1 MNYKEL
7 RKIDVGD
14 HVEKKNGLSYLS
26 WSWAVDT
33 LLQHD
38 PMATWEFPEPKYYG
52 ETVMVFC
59 EVNAFGKTMKMH
71 LPVMDYKNQAVKN
84 PDSRKISDSQMRCLA
99 KCIACFG
106 IGLYLYSGEDLPSDD
121 SGSPSLA
128 PPFKPLVKTVNG
140 EPVDEN
146 LKPIRQ
152 AAQPPK
158 VEAPKAKVHVN
169 ANDGQW
175 SIKTDDPENNMPAV
189 ILAAE
194 TLLAIASSEDDL
206 QEIFQKNRSYLD
218 LLKTKSPEEYT
229 TLMGKFTAR
238 KQSLKKE

>member
-7 RKIDVGD
+7 RAINVGD

-38 PMATWEFPEPKYYG
+38 PMAVWDFPEPKMYG
-52 ETVMVFC
+52 ETMMVFC
-59 EVNAFGKTMKMH
+59 EVTAFNKTMKMH

-121 SGSPSLA
+121 SAPTLN
-128 PPFKPLVKTVNG
+128 PPFKPISKP
-140 EPVDEN
+140 EP
-146 LKPIRQ
+146 KPE
-152 AAQPPK
+152 PK
-158 VEAPKAKVHVN
+158 VEAPKAKVHVDLN
-169 ANDGQW
+169 GKPGDWQ
-175 SIKTDDPENNMPAV
+175 IKVADLNNLPAVVAAVELMLGLAKTQAEVRLMFQTNKNVFDALKENNPKEYADV
-189 ILAAE
+189 LA
-194 TLLAIASSEDDL
+194 
-206 QEIFQKNRSYLD
+206 K
-218 LLKTKSPEEYT
+218 LKTASD
-229 TLMGKFTAR
+229 
-238 KQSLKKE
+238 SLPKE

>member
-38 PMATWEFPEPKYYG
+38 PMATWDFPEPKYYG

-59 EVNAFGKTMKMH
+59 EVSAFGKVMKMH

-121 SGSPSLA
+121 SASPSLA
-128 PPFKPLVKTVNG
+128 PPFKPVKA
-140 EPVDEN
+140 EP
-146 LKPIRQ
+146 KPE
-152 AAQPPK
+152 PK
-158 VEAPKAKVHVN
+158 VEVPKAKVHVDLN
-169 ANDGQW
+169 GKPGDWQ
-175 SIKTDDPENNMPAV
+175 IKVADVNNLPAV
-189 ILAAE
+189 VTAVDLMLGLAKTQAE
-194 TLLAIASSEDDL
+194 VRLMFQTNKNIFDAMKENSPQDYADVLA
-206 QEIFQKNRSYLD
+206 K
-218 LLKTKSPEEYT
+218 LKTASD
-229 TLMGKFTAR
+229 
-238 KQSLKKE
+238 SLPKE

>member
-38 PMATWEFPEPKYYG
+38 PMATWDFPEPKYYG

-59 EVNAFGKTMKMH
+59 EVSAFGKVMKMH

-99 KCIACFG
+99 KCIASFG
-106 IGLYLYSGEDLPSDD
+106 IGLYLYSGEDLPADE
-121 SGSPSLA
+121 GTSPSLE
-128 PPFKPLVKTVNG
+128 PQFKPIAPKAA
-140 EPVDEN
+140 
-146 LKPIRQ
+146 PI
-152 AAQPPK
+152 P
-158 VEAPKAKVHVN
+158 APKAKVATN
-169 ANDGQW
+169 MNQDGW
-175 SIKTDDPENNMPAV
+175 TITSDNVVENLPAIV
-189 ILAAE
+189 LAVEA
-194 TLLAIASSEDDL
+194 LLAVVKTEEDL
-206 QEIFQKNRSYLD
+206 MTIFQKNKKVFDEIKAHS
-218 LLKTKSPEEYT
+218 EQEFEA
-229 TLMGKFTAR
+229 LMAKFTAT
-238 KQSLKKE
+238 KEQLK

>member
-38 PMATWEFPEPKYYG
+38 PMATWDFPEPKYYG
-52 ETVMVFC
+52 ETVMVYC

-121 SGSPSLA
+121 STPA
-128 PPFKPLVKTVNG
+128 QTFKP
-140 EPVDEN
+140 
-146 LKPIRQ
+146 
-152 AAQPPK
+152 AK
-158 VEAPKAKVHVN
+158 VENPKIEDIKAKVHVKLEGK
-169 ANDGQW
+169 AGDWQ
-175 SIKTDDPENNMPAV
+175 IKVEDETNIPAV
-189 ILAAE
+189 VAAVDLMLALVTKE
-194 TLLAIASSEDDL
+194 EDVKA
-206 QEIFQKNRSYLD
+206 IFQNNRNIFDYM
-218 LLKTKSPEEYT
+218 KANHPEEYESA
-229 TLMGKFTAR
+229 LRKFKDT
-238 KQSLKKE
+238 KDNLTKE

>member
-38 PMATWEFPEPKYYG
+38 PMATWDFPEPKYYG

-59 EVNAFGKTMKMH
+59 EVSAFGKVMKMH

-99 KCIACFG
+99 KCIASFG
-106 IGLYLYSGEDLPSDD
+106 IGLYLYSGEDLPADE
-121 SGSPSLA
+121 GASPSLE
-128 PPFKPLVKTVNG
+128 PQFKP
-140 EPVDEN
+140 
-146 LKPIRQ
+146 I
-152 AAQPPK
+152 
-158 VEAPKAKVHVN
+158 APKAAPKVAPNSVIPK
-169 ANDGQW
+169 ANVTTNMNRGSW
-175 SIKTDDPENNMPAV
+175 SISAENIASNLPSV
-189 ILAAE
+189 LLAAE
-194 TLLAIASSEDDL
+194 ALLAVVETEEDL
-206 QEIFQKNRSYLD
+206 KAMFQVNRGVFD
-218 LLKTKSPEEYT
+218 EVQKVSPEEYQA
-229 TLMGKFTAR
+229 LMNKFTLT
-238 KQSLKKE
+238 KEKLKG